1 MLALLVMNSAYFS
14 DHLYMNFGSLNNT
27 LKLSDLEGYKVH
39 AWSHRIALNQQKCSK
54 FNKI

>member
-1 MLALLVMNSAYFS
+1 MLVLLVMNSAYFS
-14 DHLYMNFGSLNNT
+14 DHLYMNFGPLNNT
-27 LKLSDLEGYKVH
+27 LKFSDLEGYKVH